1 MTSAKYETPATEE
14 GESVAV
20 EAEKPW
26 FVYLLKCSNGC
37 LYAGITTDVQQ
48 RLKTHNAGKGS
59 RYVRAHRPAKLVA
72 FTASGNRSTASSLE
86 YAVKS
91 LTRPQKVALA
101 RKWRAAAGLA
111 GDDQRSA
118 ARINAA

>member
-1 MTSAKYETPATEE
+1 MNKVLPSKTGGPS
-14 GESVAV
+14 V
-20 EAEKPW
+20 EAGKPW
-26 FVYLLKCSNGC
+26 FVYLLRCSNGC

-72 FTASGNRSTASSLE
+72 FTASGNKSIASSLE

-101 RKWRAAAGLA
+101 RKWRAAAGTDPEI
-111 GDDQRSA
+111 GDLPSESA
-118 ARINAA
+118 QP